1 MPRSEVREIMDEL
14 TNLGG
19 MTPAHMVLI
28 TELVAVC
35 LSAAGPKPR
44 DDEASHCVTDA
55 SPLSGAE
62 RTKRWRQRKNSI
74 QACDGNVTIDAI
86 DNNNINFF
94 SGKGGVGGKPKVTQ
108 GSRLP
113 EDWNP
118 SECLWSWGKE
128 KLSEPVLRFE
138 TAAFKDFWHAK
149 PGASGKK
156 LDWDKTWKNWV
167 REAVRRRERFKPKE
181 ATSFTETAKILT
193 LPKKTWAEIKAEKE
207 AKQ

>member
-1 MPRSEVREIMDEL
+1 MPRGEIREIMYEL
-14 TNLGG
+14 NNLGG

-62 RTKRWRQRKNSI
+62 RTKRWRQRKNST
-74 QACDGNVTIDAI
+74 QACDGSVTSDAI
-86 DNNNINFF
+86 DNNNITFHP
-94 SGKGGVGGKPKVTQ
+94 GKGGEGGKPKVTR

-128 KLSEPVLRFE
+128 KLSEPDLRFE
-138 TAAFKDFWHAK
+138 TAAFKDYWA
-149 PGASGKK
+149 AQSGQRGVK
-156 LDWDKTWKNWV
+156 LDWDKTWKTWV
-167 REAVRRRERFKPKE
+167 RESKRRRERFKPKDNVSTFKPRP
-181 ATSFTETAKILT
+181 APRS
-193 LPKKTWAEIKAEKE
+193 WAEIKAERERGE
-207 AKQ
+207 A